1 MRVSAVPG
9 RRVRLHPDAD
19 RDVEDGLAFYSAR
32 SAIAAE
38 RFLSEIEAA
47 LELVAEAPDRWPLY
61 RAGTRR
67 HVMSA
72 FPYSIIYRVTRD
84 EIQVF
89 AVAHAKR
96 RPQYW
101 SRRRL

>member
-1 MRVSAVPG
+1 MPG
-9 RRVRLHPDAD
+9 RRVRLHPDAQ
-19 RDVEDGLAFYSAR
+19 RDLEEGLAFYSTR
-32 SAIAAE
+32 GLIAAE
-38 RFLSEIEAA
+38 RFLDDVEAA
-47 LELVAEAPDRWPLY
+47 LELVAEASERWPLY

-67 HVMSA
+67 YVMAA
-72 FPYSIIYRVTRD
+72 FPYSIVYRATPS

-101 SRRRL
+101 TRRRF

>member
-1 MRVSAVPG
+1 MPG
-9 RRVRLHPDAD
+9 RGVRFHPDAS
-19 RDVEDGLAFYSAR
+19 RDVEDGLAFYLDR
-32 SAIAAE
+32 SLIAAE

-47 LELVAEAPDRWPLY
+47 LALVAEAPERWPLC

-67 HVMSA
+67 YVMSA
-72 FPYSIIYRVTRD
+72 FPYSIVYRATTD

-101 SRRRL
+101 TKRRF

>member
-1 MRVSAVPG
+1 MPG
-9 RRVRLHPDAD
+9 RRVRVHPEASQDI
-19 RDVEDGLAFYSAR
+19 EDGLAYYAR
-32 SAIAAE
+32 RSLIAAE
-38 RFLSEIEAA
+38 RFLSEVAMAFDLI
-47 LELVAEAPDRWPLY
+47 AEAPDRWPLY

-72 FPYSIIYRVTRD
+72 FPYSVLYRVTT
-84 EIQVF
+84 EEVQVF

-101 SRRRL
+101 RARRL

>member
-1 MRVSAVPG
+1 VPG

-19 RDVEDGLAFYSAR
+19 RDVEHGLAFYSDR
-32 SAIAAE
+32 SLIAAE

-47 LELVAEAPDRWPLY
+47 LILVAEAPDRWPLY

-67 HVMSA
+67 YVLSA
-72 FPYSIIYRVTRD
+72 FPYSIVYRATQD

-101 SRRRL
+101 TRRRF